1 MAFLA
6 AFSFALMLSHVP
18 ECLSGPAPG
27 DQALRSACVPPYI
40 AIREYLPWFLL
51 FFCKD
56 MTEGYQPCNTH
67 KSLFDSWLC
76 SPWSV

>member
-1 MAFLA
+1 MVFLA
-6 AFSFALMLSHVP
+6 ACSFALMLSHVP
-18 ECLSGPAPG
+18 ECLRVPAPG
-27 DQALRSACVPPYI
+27 DQALISACVSPYI